1 MDPHSFYADQDP
13 AVLSCKKHKDC
24 SKVRNIEA
32 CANLKLNKVA
42 VTSNFLAFF
51 QFLVDKFTVG
61 KMNADPCGSG
71 STALG
76 KPEMCIFL
84 LQKHMFHAFS
94 HGLGCVNTDGTS
106 RTVTMQSISST
117 LRNVQWVLF
126 LHVFYKYF
134 YSKQEKKVSKVFCR
148 LPVNFLPVK

>member
-1 MDPHSFYADQDP
+1 MLKFYA
-13 AVLSCKKHKDC
+13 L
-24 SKVRNIEA
+24 
-32 CANLKLNKVA
+32 
-42 VTSNFLAFF
+42 
-51 QFLVDKFTVG
+51 
-61 KMNADPCGSG
+61 
-71 STALG
+71 
-76 KPEMCIFL
+76 
-84 LQKHMFHAFS
+84 
-94 HGLGCVNTDGTS
+94 LGCVNTDGTS